1 MSMSRV
7 EFAEAIRDGQKLVLI
22 DNLVLDVTQF
32 LEHHPGGKFVI
43 NINVGRDIS
52 KFFFGGYSLENNTD
66 GSGKGHNHS
75 SYARMIVNDLAIAIY
90 EADIPAETV
99 LVQQVLSKS

>member
-1 MSMSRV
+1 MSRV
-7 EFAEAIRDGQKLVLI
+7 EFAEAIKDGQKLVLI
-22 DNLVLDVTQF
+22 DNLVLDVSQF
-32 LEHHPGGKFVI
+32 TELHPGGKFVI
-43 NINVGRDIS
+43 NLNVGRDIS

-90 EADIPAETV
+90 EPDIPAETII
-99 LVQQVLSKS
+99 VQQILSKS